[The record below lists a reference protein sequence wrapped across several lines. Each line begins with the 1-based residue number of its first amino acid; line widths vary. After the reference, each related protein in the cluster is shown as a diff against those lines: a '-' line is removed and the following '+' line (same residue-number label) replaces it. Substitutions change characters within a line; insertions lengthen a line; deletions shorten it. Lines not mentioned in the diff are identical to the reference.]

1 MTTYSFSRGFRQHDP
16 VTAGTSGAAESKAA
30 RAEEKVRALSDE
42 IERLLMITE
51 ALWEIL
57 KEQHGY
63 TDDDLAHKIRDID
76 LRDGKL
82 DSRVAP
88 SGVAQCPTCNRTLEK
103 NRSYCIYCGQA
114 VTRDPFER

>member
-63 TDDDLAHKIRDID
+63 RDDDLAHKIRDID